1 MKLLRS
7 RPFWLVLLLV
17 LALAGT
23 LAWHKQGN
31 KPAGPAGATENA
43 SIELLAADVTR
54 TEARALQ
61 RNLRVNGSLRAVS
74 LATVKARAAGELRDL
89 LVREGES
96 VRAGQVL
103 AHIEPTELNLR
114 VLQATE
120 NVSAARGQL
129 DIAKKNLDNSR
140 TLFERGFISATSLQN
155 AEAQTMT
162 AQANVNA
169 NIAALNLTR
178 KALADAE
185 VRAPINGIIA
195 ARLVQTGERVALD
208 TRLLDIVDISQ
219 LELEASVPATDIAQV
234 RIGQAVSL
242 KAEGVET
249 PISGRIVRISPA
261 NQAGSRSFLVYAQI
275 DNRDGRLRAG
285 LFAEARITL
294 ETRPVALTVPGTAVR
309 TLSNGNAMVY
319 LIEQGKLVE
328 RAVRTGMTSDDNGGL
343 IEVSEG
349 LAAGDT
355 VVRINLGALRSGS
368 SVHIA
373 APARAGQER

>member
-17 LALAGT
+17 LALAGAVT
-23 LAWHKQGN
+23 WRKQGN

-61 RNLRVNGSLRAVS
+61 RNLRVSGSLRAVS

-129 DIAKKNLDNSR
+129 DIAKKNLDNSK

-219 LELEASVPATDIAQV
+219 LELEATVPATDIAQV

-261 NQAGSRSFLVYAQI
+261 NQAGSRSYLVYAQV

-294 ETRPVALTVPGTAVR
+294 ETRPAALTVPGTAVR
-309 TLSNGNAMVY
+309 TLSNGKTMVY

-368 SVHIA
+368 SVNIA
-373 APARAGQER
+373 APARAEQER